1 MRTLW
6 QAQPDPAVINREEAK
21 NHVQR
26 HNLAGFRAPKLDTVR
41 VGVIGLGNRGPNH
54 LKALVQI
61 ANVEIRAL
69 CDKNPLQIERG
80 LVWTRGAGHTILL
93 QHDAHTQWSATHRS
107 QAMDVPDFTAGA
119 WQTNPRNMDIDLA
132 NGGGDTRILPPSK
145 AAMDFDDELARQW
158 ARDHA

>member
-1 MRTLW
+1 MERADFTYGPKTRELAAEAPEIYDEFARLDYRGNMNSTLIRT
-6 QAQPDPAVINREEAK
+6 VKGR
-21 NHVQR
+21 
-26 HNLAGFRAPKLDTVR
+26 
-41 VGVIGLGNRGPNH
+41 
-54 LKALVQI
+54 
-61 ANVEIRAL
+61 
-69 CDKNPLQIERG
+69 
-80 LVWTRGAGHTILL
+80 TILL